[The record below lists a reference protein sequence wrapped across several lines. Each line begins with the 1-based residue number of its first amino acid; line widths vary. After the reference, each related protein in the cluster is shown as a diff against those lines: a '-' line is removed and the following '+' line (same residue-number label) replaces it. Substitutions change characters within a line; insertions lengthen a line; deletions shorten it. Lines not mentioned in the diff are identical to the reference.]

1 MNVIFT
7 CGGTAGHISPAL
19 AVASLVRERYPD
31 TNILFVGAEDG
42 METDLVPRAGFR
54 LETVQIS
61 NFQRKLTPKGIVH
74 NVKSLHYM
82 LSSRR
87 RADPRRS

>member
-42 METDLVPRAGFR
+42 METDLGARAGFR
-54 LETVQIS
+54 LETVQTPPIS
-61 NFQRKLTPKGIVH
+61 SG
-74 NVKSLHYM
+74 S
-82 LSSRR
+82 
-87 RADPRRS
+87 

>member
-42 METDLVPRAGFR
+42 METDLVPPGR
-54 LETVQIS
+54 IS
-61 NFQRKLTPKGIVH
+61 GWKPCRSPI
-74 NVKSLHYM
+74 
-82 LSSRR
+82 SSE
-87 RADPRRS
+87 S